1 MITVRRATEQ
11 DSEDLFAWRNDPVTR
26 AASVSIDP
34 VSWAEHSDWFAA
46 SLANRARWLFI
57 VMLSDAGEPDAK
69 IGMCR
74 FDVQPD
80 GASAEVSIN
89 LNPDFRGR
97 GLAGEVLRMAIQ
109 EFRRGVSPELALTAT
124 IRPANQASISVFE
137 RAGFRLTS
145 TDGQF
150 GYYTLGT
157 APVRTRTG
165 PS

>member
-1 MITVRRATEQ
+1 MIIARRATEQ

-46 SLANRARWLFI
+46 SLANRSRWLFI
-57 VMLSDAGEPDAK
+57 VMASEDGGADGAAPAK

-89 LNPDFRGR
+89 LNPDYRGR

-124 IRPANQASISVFE
+124 IRSSNQASVSIFE

-150 GYYTLGT
+150 GYYTG
-157 APVRTRTG
+157 
-165 PS
+165 